1 MQLDYCFRHADDLIV
16 FPDNTQHFH
25 KDLPDVSQIKDPY
38 IIVRKGSLHYP
49 DENADFSRS
58 GSGIT
63 IHSVDYDTV
72 IEQRK
77 AYVEDLRVKLSD
89 KGE

>member
-1 MQLDYCFRHADDLIV
+1 MPINWFTSPDDLIV
-16 FPDNTQHFH
+16 WPDNTQCYRHE
-25 KDLPDVSQIKDPY
+25 LYGMTPISYEYVVIP
-38 IIVRKGSLHYP
+38 VGSLHYP

-72 IEQRK
+72 TKQRK
-77 AYVEDLRVKLSD
+77 AYVEELRVKLSE
-89 KGE
+89 GE

>member
-1 MQLDYCFRHADDLIV
+1 MQLDYCFKHPEDLIV

-49 DENADFSRS
+49 D
-58 GSGIT
+58 GIT

-72 IEQRK
+72 IKQRK

>member
-1 MQLDYCFRHADDLIV
+1 MTIHWFSSPDDLIV
-16 FPDNTQHFH
+16 WSDNTQCYRYELHEMNH
-25 KDLPDVSQIKDPY
+25 MSDDY
-38 IIVRKGSLHYP
+38 IVIPVGSLHYP

-72 IEQRK
+72 MKQRK